1 MKHLGK
7 RVFSAIVSGV
17 FFVGSTGV
25 GAAAPAKPSLRSAD
39 RELKPYKNY
48 DPGDIYER
56 AHRII
61 YGSQNRSRINDEYR
75 TQIAVVLTG
84 NEWLMVEDRIRND
97 IYRQLR
103 KKFPREDFGVYKGN
117 DVNTYL
123 LTRAEEL
130 YDREREKS
138 VGWGPKDLSKDVDGI
153 PADADRMHAYVGDGP
168 AVGSRQKPRGFAD
181 LQLRDYVDAGRDCSY
196 DYVLA
201 LALDLGGQKISD
213 PHEFVIFSNETLHQN
228 VWLRVRLVDVAKGNY
243 AYRNNIVLQGKVH
256 NTIRVL
262 SVLNILGIQ
271 GIPLI
276 SGGIPVP
283 RTRGFNGPLLERAV
297 HNALAEA
304 LRDIEV
310 VP

>member
-1 MKHLGK
+1 MKSLGK
-7 RVFSAIVSGV
+7 RVVSAIVSGV
-17 FFVGSTGV
+17 FFVGSIGV
-25 GAAAPAKPSLRSAD
+25 GAAAPAKPSLRSMD

-84 NEWLMVEDRIRND
+84 DEWLMVEDRIRND

-103 KKFPREDFGVYKGN
+103 KKFPREDFGVYKGT
-117 DVNTYL
+117 DVNTSL
-123 LTRAEEL
+123 LTRAEEV
-130 YDREREKS
+130 YVQERGKDIS
-138 VGWGPKDLSKDVDGI
+138 VRPDLRTDVDGM
-153 PADADRMHAYVGDGP
+153 PAGGA
-168 AVGSRQKPRGFAD
+168 RQKPRGFAA
-181 LQLRDYVDAGRDCSY
+181 LQLRDYVDAGREHSY

-201 LALDLGGQKISD
+201 LALDFGDRKISNYHD
-213 PHEFVIFSNETLHQN
+213 LVVFGSRTLRQN
-228 VWLRVRLVDVAKGNY
+228 VWLRVRLVDVARERY

-256 NTIRVL
+256 G
-262 SVLNILGIQ
+262 SVDILGMPI
-271 GIPLI
+271 I
-276 SGGIPVP
+276 S
-283 RTRGFNGPLLERAV
+283 TRGFNGPLFERAV

>member
-17 FFVGSTGV
+17 FFVGSIGI

-39 RELKPYKNY
+39 RELKPYKGY

-61 YGSQNRSRINDEYR
+61 YGSQNRSRISDEYR

-103 KKFPREDFGVYKGN
+103 KKFSREDFGVYKGT

-130 YDREREKS
+130 YAREREKA
-138 VGWGPKDLSKDVDGI
+138 VGDGPKDLSADVDGM
-153 PADADRMHAYVGDGP
+153 PAGGGQR
-168 AVGSRQKPRGFAD
+168 SQKVEPRGFAD
-181 LQLRDYVDAGRDCSY
+181 LRLRDYVDAGLENGY

-201 LALDLGGQKISD
+201 LALDLGEQKNSE
-213 PHEFVIFSNETLHQN
+213 PHEFGIFKNETLRQN
-228 VWLRVRLVDVAKGNY
+228 VWLRVRLVDVAGGNY

-256 NTIRVL
+256 NTTRVG
-262 SVLNILGIQ
+262 VW
-271 GIPLI
+271 PLI
-276 SGGIPVP
+276 AEI
-283 RTRGFNGPLLERAV
+283 RTRGFNGPLFEEAV

-310 VP
+310 VQ

>member
-17 FFVGSTGV
+17 LFADIIGV
-25 GAAAPAKPSLRSAD
+25 SAIGLAAPAKPSLRSAD
-39 RELKPYKNY
+39 RELKPYKGY

-61 YGSQNRSRINDEYR
+61 YGSQNRSRISDEYR

-84 NEWLMVEDRIRND
+84 NEWIMVEDRIRND

-103 KKFPREDFGVYKGN
+103 KKFPREDFGVYKGT

-130 YDREREKS
+130 YAREREKA
-138 VGWGPKDLSKDVDGI
+138 VGEVPKDLSADVDGM
-153 PADADRMHAYVGDGP
+153 PAYADSMHAYVGDGP

-181 LQLRDYVDAGRDCSY
+181 LRLRDYVDAGLENGY

-228 VWLRVRLVDVAKGNY
+228 VWLRVRLVDVARGNY

-256 NTIRVL
+256 NTTRVG
-262 SVLNILGIQ
+262 VW
-271 GIPLI
+271 PLI
-276 SGGIPVP
+276 AEI
-283 RTRGFNGPLLERAV
+283 RTRGFNGPLFERAV
-297 HNALAEA
+297 HEALEEA

-310 VP
+310 TP

>member
-17 FFVGSTGV
+17 FFVGSIGA

-39 RELKPYKNY
+39 RELKPYKGY

-117 DVNTYL
+117 DVHTSL
-123 LTRAEEL
+123 LTRAEDV
-130 YDREREKS
+130 YAQEREKA
-138 VGWGPKDLSKDVDGI
+138 VGYGPKDLRRDVDGM
-153 PADADRMHAYVGDGP
+153 PAEGE
-168 AVGSRQKPRGFAD
+168 KPRDFAD
-181 LQLRDYVDAGRDCSY
+181 LRLRDYVDAGRENDY

-201 LALDLGGQKISD
+201 LALDFGGRNISVEHD
-213 PHEFVIFSNETLHQN
+213 HIVYTNKTLRQN
-228 VWLRVRLVDVAKGNY
+228 VWLRVRLIDVAREKY
-243 AYRNNIVLQGKVH
+243 AYRNNIILQGKVH
-256 NTIRVL
+256 NTTT
-262 SVLNILGIQ
+262 ILGI
-271 GIPLI
+271 PL
-276 SGGIPVP
+276 SPV
-283 RTRGFNGPLLERAV
+283 RGFNGPLFERAV